1 MNPGTAFA
9 KRGLR
14 CLAATLFLTSWIAA
28 ANESEEDFR
37 KLREAMVREQIAARG
52 VKDERVLQVM
62 RELPRH
68 QFVPARWQEQAYTDK
83 PIPIGEGQTISQ
95 PYIVGL
101 MTELLRPQPGDVV
114 LEVGTGSGYQAAVLS
129 RLARQVY
136 SIEII
141 PRLGE
146 DAARRLEGLGYSNI
160 QVKTGD
166 GYLGWPEQA
175 PFDGIIVTAA
185 PSEIPPALLAQLQ
198 RGGRMVVP
206 VGKSGR
212 TQQLLVLEKSK
223 TSDQIV
229 GRNVIPVRFVPMVE
243 QPQKQ

>member
-1 MNPGTAFA
+1 MNPGTPFA
-9 KRGLR
+9 KHGFRYLT
-14 CLAATLFLTSWIAA
+14 ATLFLSAWIAA
-28 ANESEEDFR
+28 ASDPEEEFR
-37 KLREAMVREQIAARG
+37 KLREAMVRDQIAARG

-62 RELPRH
+62 RALPRH
-68 QFVPARWQEQAYTDK
+68 LFVSPRWQDQAYTDK

-136 SIEII
+136 TIEII
-141 PRLGE
+141 PRLAAE
-146 DAARRLEGLGYSNI
+146 AARRLERLGYSNV

-185 PSEIPPALLAQLQ
+185 PPEIPPALLTQLK

-206 VGKSGR
+206 VGKSDK
-212 TQQLLVLEKSK
+212 TQQL
-223 TSDQIV
+223 QI
-229 GRNVIPVRFVPMVE
+229 GRAHV
-243 QPQKQ
+243 